1 MESRHFSHT
10 SWESSAA
17 VTQLGTAQRK
27 NPRPRSP
34 VRGRFDQFHVAQNH
48 RQLASHPLWM
58 NGRRAWIVTV
68 GKDADTCGPGIRDGG
83 FLCRSLRDLTT
94 NVQTILAI
102 SDCIQQRTSGVLIN
116 EQGMSCSAICAK
128 QKQSRNRSVPYF

>member
-1 MESRHFSHT
+1 M
-10 SWESSAA
+10 SAH
-17 VTQLGTAQRK
+17 
-27 NPRPRSP
+27 SE
-34 VRGRFDQFHVAQNH
+34 
-48 RQLASHPLWM
+48 
-58 NGRRAWIVTV
+58 RAWIVTV
-68 GKDADTCGPGIRDGG
+68 GKDANTCGPGIRDGG

-102 SDCIQQRTSGVLIN
+102 SDCIQQRTSGVLIKV